1 MCELT
6 NHYYHQTHTHTHTDS
21 KALGS
26 HAKFLTQSHIHEEEE
41 ASVVGNQS
49 VMPVWESLE

>member
-6 NHYYHQTHTHTHTDS
+6 NHYYHQTHTHTHTDA